1 MGMSFKLIEQAL
13 ALGETG
19 NFARAAERL
28 GITQPTLT
36 RNIAALE
43 AELGVRLFDRGR
55 RGGVSTAFGRAVIG
69 RGALLLRDAQALQ
82 GELRALAKLEV
93 GVLEVVAGPYA
104 AADLVGPAVAKL
116 VCEHPRLRVRV
127 SVVLPDQIGP
137 ELLSGRG
144 ELGVGGVESQGPH
157 EELQVLPMRLRR
169 LYLACRPGHP
179 LAGRRPTRPQV
190 LEFPLVAVVLHGDQA
205 KGYSANTRAAVPDR
219 QRKGVTPAI
228 EVTSLDMA
236 KRIAAGSDAL
246 FPGSMQM
253 LVEELA
259 AGRLVTLD
267 YDTPELRARSGLV
280 QRRHRSLSP
289 AAERFVQLLHEV
301 EDEQFGNEIDPAR
314 PKLAR
319 AR

>member
-1 MGMSFKLIEQAL
+1 MPLSLKLIEQAL
-13 ALGETG
+13 ALAETG

-43 AELGVRLFDRGR
+43 DELGVRLFDRGR
-55 RGGVSTAFGRAVIG
+55 RGAAPTTFGSAVIG

-82 GELRALAKLEV
+82 SELRALAGLEA

-116 VCEHPRLRVRV
+116 VSERSRVRVRV
-127 SVVLPDQIGP
+127 SVVPPDQIGP
-137 ELLSGRG
+137 ELLSGRS
-144 ELGVGGVESQGPH
+144 ELGVGGVDSLGSH
-157 EELQVLPMRLRR
+157 EELQVLPLRPRR
-169 LYLACRPGHP
+169 LYMACRPGHP
-179 LAGRRPTRPQV
+179 LAGLRPTRPQV
-190 LEFPLVAVVLHGDQA
+190 LQFPLVAVVLHGAQA
-205 KGYSANTRAAVPDR
+205 QGYSADTRAGVPDR
-219 QRKGVTPAI
+219 LRNGVTPAI
-228 EVTSLDMA
+228 EVTSLDLA

-246 FPGSMQM
+246 FPGSMPM
-253 LVEELA
+253 LADELA

-267 YDTPELRARSGLV
+267 YDTSELRALNGLV

-289 AAERFVQLLHEV
+289 AAQRFVQLLREV
-301 EDEQFGNEIDPAR
+301 EAEQWSNEVEPAR
-314 PKLAR
+314 PAPVR